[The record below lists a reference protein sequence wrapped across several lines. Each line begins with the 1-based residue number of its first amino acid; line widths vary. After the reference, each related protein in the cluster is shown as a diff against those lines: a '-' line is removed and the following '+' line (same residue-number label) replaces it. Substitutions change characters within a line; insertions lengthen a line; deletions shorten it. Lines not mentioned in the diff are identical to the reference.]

1 MKQSKTRE
9 SNSEELSKDRQ
20 SNWNAKSTST
30 SSFLEKEE
38 TLALLLN
45 DAVLLATEYSNLL

>member
-38 TLALLLN
+38 SLVLLLN